1 MLRYCCGKNF
11 LLPSHILSLA
21 VFEVSSE
28 GKELL
33 YNTLT
38 KQITSSPIQLNV
50 YVVKIFAFVS
60 IQNFNHNFFDMQK

>member
-1 MLRYCCGKNF
+1 ML
-11 LLPSHILSLA
+11 LLWEKLPFAQSHFVTLA

-33 YNTLT
+33 YKTPT
-38 KQITSSPIQLNV
+38 KQITSSPIELNV
-50 YVVKIFAFVS
+50 YVVKIFVFVS